1 MACWV
6 CKYFTLRTIHTL
18 YEKIAFSLSEIAFSR
33 KIRRI
38 RTVHSAKGEVTVK
51 LTIIYGVVRVRN
63 LWPTSVLH
71 AAVGWLWVVKR
82 RDYPPIRLMGR
93 GEVGEEKREGGRIKL
108 RIANRGRQIKDSS
121 RPRLR
126 TCTWLRTWQC
136 YYRLLV
142 VILVKYCSSALGR
155 ELSKRTSNLPS
166 NNTGTSTTAA
176 FLDIAQPPLPS
187 PHAVA

>member
-1 MACWV
+1 MACRV

-18 YEKIAFSLSEIAFSR
+18 YEKIAFSLSEIAFPR

-93 GEVGEEKREGGRIKL
+93 GEAERKGKVKEYKVNG
-108 RIANRGRQIKDSS
+108 GRQIKDSS
-121 RPRLR
+121 KLCLR
-126 TCTWLRTWQC
+126 TCTWLCTWQC

-142 VILVKYCSSALGR
+142 VILVKYCSPTLGR

-166 NNTGTSTTAA
+166 NNTSTSTTTA
-176 FLDIAQPPLPS
+176 FLDTAQPRLPS